1 VGGGDSAVEAVRA
14 LAKRPGTRI
23 TLSYRRAAFERVK
36 PENRQA
42 VEQLAAD
49 GRVRLM
55 LASQVKQIVAGKT
68 HLRDAEGEHEVDA
81 DRVFVLIGRELPT
94 KLLEGF
100 GVEVRTYR
108 GEAPGFV

>member
-1 VGGGDSAVEAVRA
+1 
-14 LAKRPGTRI
+14 
-23 TLSYRRAAFERVK
+23 
-36 PENRQA
+36 
-42 VEQLAAD
+42 
-49 GRVRLM
+49 
-55 LASQVKQIVAGKT
+55 
-68 HLRDAEGEHEVDA
+68 VDA